1 MNKTLMIAATLL
13 TLGAGSAFADGNVY
27 AQPAQVSSAP
37 VAQQAA
43 GERTTLFTSSQ
54 RPTTSIYSQFRGP
67 GYTQG
72 GDN

>member
-13 TLGAGSAFADGNVY
+13 TLGAGSAFADGDVF
-27 AQPAQVSSAP
+27 ALPAQVDT
-37 VAQQAA
+37 VQTTQQAA
-43 GERTTLFTSSQ
+43 GQHSTFFTTSQ
-54 RPTTSIYSQFRGP
+54 RPTTSVYSQFRGP